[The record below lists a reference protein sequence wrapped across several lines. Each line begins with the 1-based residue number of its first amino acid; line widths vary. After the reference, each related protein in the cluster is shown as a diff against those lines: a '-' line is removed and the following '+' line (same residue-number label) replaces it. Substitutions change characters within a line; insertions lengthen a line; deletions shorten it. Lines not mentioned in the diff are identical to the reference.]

1 VSGAPAGS
9 PATAASAASAAAA
22 ATAEQ
27 LVARRLDERRTAGDA
42 FFADAAPVLAALCHR
57 MAERFARSGRLLAI
71 GTTPAARS
79 DVHHVTVEFVHP
91 VIVGKRALPALGL
104 TGDSAPLPAELAL
117 AVGPDD
123 IVMAFGDGVR
133 DPELTAAITH
143 ARRAGALTVAFA
155 PLGAEVA
162 LVPPTADSFIAQ
174 ELVETAYHVLWELVH
189 VFFDHRGLLAGRD
202 ERPVHDA
209 GAASFL
215 YPFLSQSESDLDTVL
230 ADVAGSVA
238 MKWAD
243 VVALRAATLSGGLT
257 ALRAAAA
264 ALRGGADGGGRLLAL
279 GNGGSA
285 TDACDLVADFMDPP
299 ERRGWPGRAA
309 LDLSADAAI
318 ITALA
323 NDIGSEAI
331 FARQI
336 IAHGR
341 PGDTVLALSTSGN
354 SLSVLDALAEARRRS
369 LTTVALVGY
378 DGGRIAAEALA
389 DHVIVSPSQY
399 IPRIQEAQATASHL
413 LRELV
418 ELTER

>member
-1 VSGAPAGS
+1 VSVAPAGS
-9 PATAASAASAAAA
+9 ATTATAA
-22 ATAEQ
+22 ATRE
-27 LVARRLDERRTAGDA
+27 LVARRLDERRSAGDA
-42 FFADAAPVLAALCHR
+42 FFAGAAPVLATRCHH
-57 MAERFARSGRLLAI
+57 MAERFARDGRLLAI
-71 GTTPAARS
+71 GTAPAARS

-104 TGDSAPLPAELAL
+104 TGDSAPLSVELAL

-123 IVMAFGDGVR
+123 IVMAFGDGAR
-133 DPELTAAITH
+133 EPELAPAITH

-162 LVPPTADSFIAQ
+162 LMPPTADPFVAQ

-189 VFFDHRGLLAGRD
+189 VFFDHRGLLAGRH

-230 ADVAGSVA
+230 ADVSGSVA

-243 VVALRAATLSGGLT
+243 IVALRAATLSDGLP
-257 ALRAAAA
+257 ALQAAAA
-264 ALRGGADGGGRLLAL
+264 VLRARSDGGGRLLAL

-285 TDACDLVADFMDPP
+285 TDASDLVADFMDPP
-299 ERRGWPGRAA
+299 AIHGWPGRAA
-309 LDLSADAAI
+309 IELSADAAI
-318 ITALA
+318 LTALA

-341 PGDTVLALSTSGN
+341 PGDTVVALSTSGN

-378 DGGRIAAEALA
+378 DGGRIAAEGLA

-418 ELTER
+418 ELAG